1 MAAGGLTKNCPFIAA
16 SLHNSRDDRLRNPA
30 SLYFFAGAFVAL
42 VLNAERNSQCRFSP

>member
-16 SLHNSRDDRLRNPA
+16 SLQKCRDDMLLNPA
-30 SLYFFAGAFVAL
+30 SRYFFAGAFVAL